1 MGSRKFLHR
10 LSDGLQP
17 VQAFDIQHRE
27 FKGTRHD
34 MHVAFD
40 QSGEDGPAVGI
51 NHLGFAAPLASTSRF
66 RPTLVMRPATID
78 TASARGRAA
87 SMVRTLPFT
96 MIRSAAIC
104 SPLWI
109 ACANTIMP
117 WCNFLRHRLRRRHE
131 LATAHLSGSSGTA
144 FIGIWPLTLAHAQ
157 EREWLLDAAD
167 EDAFLV
173 FGVPETDDVGVSLWC
188 KIGSGKVKL
197 FFPEGSA
204 ELKADSSADFTVT
217 VGDKP
222 HVLKG
227 TTTENAMTG
236 ATSIETGTAD

>member
-1 MGSRKFLHR
+1 MNWLRRIF
-10 LSDGLQP
+10 
-17 VQAFDIQHRE
+17 
-27 FKGTRHD
+27 
-34 MHVAFD
+34 
-40 QSGEDGPAVGI
+40 PAL
-51 NHLGFAAPLASTSRF
+51 LG
-66 RPTLVMRPATID
+66 ATI
-78 TASARGRAA
+78 
-87 SMVRTLPFT
+87 L
-96 MIRSAAIC
+96 
-104 SPLWI
+104 
-109 ACANTIMP
+109 
-117 WCNFLRHRLRRRHE
+117 
-131 LATAHLSGSSGTA
+131 
-144 FIGIWPLTLAHAQ
+144 GIWALTPAHAQ

-217 VGDKP
+217 VGDKA

-236 ATSIETGTAD
+236 ATSIETELQIYDPLFRELELADRFAAKIGSHETTYPLVDAGLGSLFKLCRTK